1 VVSTLTGDEPAETM
15 DSVPQLVCALD
26 RRPGSSPKGRNLMT
40 TSQKMDRRLA
50 QGSAVMALAA
60 FGFVGYGLVFFARNF
75 SGSFLELGI
84 GPNEVQSS
92 KVQIEAFDED
102 LFHYIQHLQI
112 ALSGFIMAAGL
123 AIAALAWF
131 GVRRGLLWA
140 YVTAVAVPVLALAVA
155 VPAHY
160 PYHLDTIG
168 HLGFSYV
175 VTAIF
180 VVGAALALPS
190 FRRR

>member
-1 VVSTLTGDEPAETM
+1 
-15 DSVPQLVCALD
+15 
-26 RRPGSSPKGRNLMT
+26 MT

-60 FGFVGYGLVFFARNF
+60 LGFVGYGLLFFARNF

-92 KVQIEAFDED
+92 KEQIEAFDTD

-112 ALSGFIMAAGL
+112 ALSGFIMAAGV

-131 GVRRGLLWA
+131 GVRRGLLWT

-168 HLGFSYV
+168 HLGFVYLV
-175 VTAIF
+175 VAIF
-180 VVGAALALPS
+180 VVGAGLALPS
-190 FRRR
+190 FHRR